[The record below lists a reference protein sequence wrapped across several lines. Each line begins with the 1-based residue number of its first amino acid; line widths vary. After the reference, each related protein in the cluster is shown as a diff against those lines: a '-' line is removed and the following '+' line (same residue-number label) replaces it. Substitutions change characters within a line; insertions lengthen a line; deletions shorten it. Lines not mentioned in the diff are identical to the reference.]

1 MSILENLEQIIQN
14 LNLLINDVWKLV
26 LFETAIQDNSM
37 LVVIWSMVFYFV
49 ALFISIYI
57 LKIIIEGIFKFIFNP
72 VTFIFIIFIFGLSV
86 WTIIQINDDYE
97 NIAYVTGRQFYTCP
111 YVFERTERLEKDALL
126 SYPDFV
132 FLDGRVQENEK
143 GKLFNDMFFSMKSDK
158 MVMYADYSIQQ
169 MDYNLQN
176 QIGSEYNLYDFVE
189 RNNIEYEWLDFLG
202 LIRNDWQRNNN
213 ASDISN
219 YHVC

>member
-49 ALFISIYI
+49 ALFISIYV

-97 NIAYVTGRQFYTCP
+97 NMAT
-111 YVFERTERLEKDALL
+111 LEGSKNNFLTSPNVSIEQIEPLPSNLEDDKSLSNALEEIKQL
-126 SYPDFV
+126 
-132 FLDGRVQENEK
+132 QEEIK
-143 GKLFNDMFFSMKSDK
+143 K
-158 MVMYADYSIQQ
+158 
-169 MDYNLQN
+169 QN
-176 QIGSEYNLYDFVE
+176 QIIQEMK
-189 RNNIEYEWLDFLG
+189 
-202 LIRNDWQRNNN
+202 
-213 ASDISN
+213 SN
-219 YHVC
+219 

>member
-37 LVVIWSMVFYFV
+37 LVIIWSMVFYFV
-49 ALFISIYI
+49 ALFISIYV

-97 NIAYVTGRQFYTCP
+97 NMAT
-111 YVFERTERLEKDALL
+111 LE
-126 SYPDFV
+126 
-132 FLDGRVQENEK
+132 
-143 GKLFNDMFFSMKSDK
+143 
-158 MVMYADYSIQQ
+158 
-169 MDYNLQN
+169 
-176 QIGSEYNLYDFVE
+176 GSK
-189 RNNIEYEWLDFLG
+189 NNILTSPNVSIEQIEPLSSNLEDDQSLSNALKEIKQLQEEIKKQN
-202 LIRNDWQRNNN
+202 LIIQDLKNN
-213 ASDISN
+213 
-219 YHVC
+219 

>member
-49 ALFISIYI
+49 ALFISIYV

-97 NIAYVTGRQFYTCP
+97 NMAT
-111 YVFERTERLEKDALL
+111 LEGSKNNFLTSPNVSIEQIEPLSSNLEDDQSLSNALKEIKQL
-126 SYPDFV
+126 
-132 FLDGRVQENEK
+132 QEEIK
-143 GKLFNDMFFSMKSDK
+143 K
-158 MVMYADYSIQQ
+158 
-169 MDYNLQN
+169 QN
-176 QIGSEYNLYDFVE
+176 QIIQDLK
-189 RNNIEYEWLDFLG
+189 NN
-202 LIRNDWQRNNN
+202 
-213 ASDISN
+213 
-219 YHVC
+219 

>member
-26 LFETAIQDNSM
+26 LFETAFQDNSM

-49 ALFISIYI
+49 ALFISIYV

-97 NIAYVTGRQFYTCP
+97 NMAT
-111 YVFERTERLEKDALL
+111 LEGSKNNFLTSPNVSIEQIEPLSSNLEDDKSLSNALEEIKQL
-126 SYPDFV
+126 
-132 FLDGRVQENEK
+132 QEEIK
-143 GKLFNDMFFSMKSDK
+143 K
-158 MVMYADYSIQQ
+158 
-169 MDYNLQN
+169 QN
-176 QIGSEYNLYDFVE
+176 QIIQEMK
-189 RNNIEYEWLDFLG
+189 
-202 LIRNDWQRNNN
+202 
-213 ASDISN
+213 SN
-219 YHVC
+219 

>member
-49 ALFISIYI
+49 ALFISIYV

-97 NIAYVTGRQFYTCP
+97 NMAT
-111 YVFERTERLEKDALL
+111 LEGSKNNFLTSTNVSIEQIEPLSSNLEDDQSLSNALEEIKQL
-126 SYPDFV
+126 
-132 FLDGRVQENEK
+132 QE
-143 GKLFNDMFFSMKSDK
+143 
-158 MVMYADYSIQQ
+158 
-169 MDYNLQN
+169 
-176 QIGSEYNLYDFVE
+176 
-189 RNNIEYEWLDFLG
+189 
-202 LIRNDWQRNNN
+202 
-213 ASDISN
+213 
-219 YHVC
+219 

>member
-49 ALFISIYI
+49 ALFISIYV

-97 NIAYVTGRQFYTCP
+97 NMAT
-111 YVFERTERLEKDALL
+111 LEGSKNNFLTSPNVSIEQIEPLSSNLEDDQSLSNALKEIKQL
-126 SYPDFV
+126 
-132 FLDGRVQENEK
+132 QEEIKKQN
-143 GKLFNDMFFSMKSDK
+143 LI
-158 MVMYADYSIQQ
+158 IQ
-169 MDYNLQN
+169 DLK
-176 QIGSEYNLYDFVE
+176 
-189 RNNIEYEWLDFLG
+189 NN
-202 LIRNDWQRNNN
+202 
-213 ASDISN
+213 
-219 YHVC
+219 

>member
-49 ALFISIYI
+49 ALFISIYV

-97 NIAYVTGRQFYTCP
+97 NMAT
-111 YVFERTERLEKDALL
+111 LEGSKNIFLTSPNVSIEQIGPLSSNLEDDQSLSNALKEIKQL
-126 SYPDFV
+126 
-132 FLDGRVQENEK
+132 QEEIK
-143 GKLFNDMFFSMKSDK
+143 K
-158 MVMYADYSIQQ
+158 
-169 MDYNLQN
+169 QN
-176 QIGSEYNLYDFVE
+176 QIIQDLK
-189 RNNIEYEWLDFLG
+189 NN
-202 LIRNDWQRNNN
+202 
-213 ASDISN
+213 
-219 YHVC
+219 

>member
-37 LVVIWSMVFYFV
+37 LVIIWSMVFYFV
-49 ALFISIYI
+49 ALFISIYV

-97 NIAYVTGRQFYTCP
+97 NMAT
-111 YVFERTERLEKDALL
+111 LEGSKNNFLTSPNVSIEQIEPLSSNLEDDQSLSNALKEIKQL
-126 SYPDFV
+126 
-132 FLDGRVQENEK
+132 QEEIK
-143 GKLFNDMFFSMKSDK
+143 K
-158 MVMYADYSIQQ
+158 
-169 MDYNLQN
+169 QN
-176 QIGSEYNLYDFVE
+176 QIIQDLK
-189 RNNIEYEWLDFLG
+189 NN
-202 LIRNDWQRNNN
+202 
-213 ASDISN
+213 
-219 YHVC
+219 

>member
-49 ALFISIYI
+49 ALFISIYV

-86 WTIIQINDDYE
+86 WTIIQINDEYE
-97 NIAYVTGRQFYTCP
+97 NTAT
-111 YVFERTERLEKDALL
+111 LEGSKNNFLTSPNVSIEQIEPLSSNLEGDQSISNALKEIKQL
-126 SYPDFV
+126 
-132 FLDGRVQENEK
+132 QEEIK
-143 GKLFNDMFFSMKSDK
+143 K
-158 MVMYADYSIQQ
+158 
-169 MDYNLQN
+169 QN
-176 QIGSEYNLYDFVE
+176 QIIQDLK
-189 RNNIEYEWLDFLG
+189 NN
-202 LIRNDWQRNNN
+202 
-213 ASDISN
+213 
-219 YHVC
+219 

>member
-49 ALFISIYI
+49 ALFISIYV

-72 VTFIFIIFIFGLSV
+72 ITFIFIIFIFGLSV

-97 NIAYVTGRQFYTCP
+97 NMAT
-111 YVFERTERLEKDALL
+111 LEGSKNNFLTSPNVSIEQIEPLSSNLEDDKSLSNALEEIKQL
-126 SYPDFV
+126 
-132 FLDGRVQENEK
+132 QEEIK
-143 GKLFNDMFFSMKSDK
+143 K
-158 MVMYADYSIQQ
+158 
-169 MDYNLQN
+169 QN
-176 QIGSEYNLYDFVE
+176 QIIQEMK
-189 RNNIEYEWLDFLG
+189 
-202 LIRNDWQRNNN
+202 
-213 ASDISN
+213 SN
-219 YHVC
+219 

>member
-49 ALFISIYI
+49 ALFISIYV

-72 VTFIFIIFIFGLSV
+72 ITFIFIIFIFGLSV

-97 NIAYVTGRQFYTCP
+97 NMAT
-111 YVFERTERLEKDALL
+111 LEGSKNIFLTSPNVSIEQIGPLSSNLEDDQSLSNALKEIKQL
-126 SYPDFV
+126 
-132 FLDGRVQENEK
+132 QEEIK
-143 GKLFNDMFFSMKSDK
+143 K
-158 MVMYADYSIQQ
+158 
-169 MDYNLQN
+169 QN
-176 QIGSEYNLYDFVE
+176 QIIQDLK
-189 RNNIEYEWLDFLG
+189 NN
-202 LIRNDWQRNNN
+202 
-213 ASDISN
+213 
-219 YHVC
+219 